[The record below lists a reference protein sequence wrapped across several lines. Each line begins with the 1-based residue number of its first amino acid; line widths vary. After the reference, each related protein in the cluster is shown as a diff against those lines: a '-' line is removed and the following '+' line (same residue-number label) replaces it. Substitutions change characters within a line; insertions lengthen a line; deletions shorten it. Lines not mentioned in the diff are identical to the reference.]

1 MLRFNTIPLYGC
13 FVLCFGTGLVIALL
27 AHFLFVPY
35 LRRKIDRE
43 FELEEVD
50 PELVDD
56 KKGWVNI
63 VNLDCLAGTAKE
75 FECPAAY

>member
-13 FVLCFGTGLVIALL
+13 FILCFGTGLVIALL

-63 VNLDCLAGTAKE
+63 VNLDCLAGHSQE
-75 FECPAAY
+75 V